1 MTSAIHERFQT
12 QRKALAEAF
21 LSDHDVSHY
30 LLAHT
35 QIADHLIQSLA
46 REACLPKDIA
56 LLALGGYGRRELFPF
71 SDIDLMVLVPDVLDN
86 EVKVILEEFVNSL
99 WNCGLTIGQSVRS
112 ISEAIEESLSD
123 ITVQT
128 AILEARLIDG
138 NVALFHQL
146 QHTFRSN
153 LDSATFFRA
162 KAFEMAQRHQKFENT
177 PYSLEPNVKESPG
190 GLRDLQV
197 IFWCSHA
204 ANLGNTPEEMYR
216 LGTITEVECEQL
228 KEVDLSLKRTR
239 ILLHLLS
246 HRHEDRLIF
255 DLQNAMAEA
264 SGYKTSELQLASEA
278 LMKRYY
284 ITAKTVTQFSEI
296 FMQML
301 QEQLFPED
309 TVSEVIIDKTF
320 LAHGNTLDITH
331 SDAFKDDPNAILRC
345 FYLLESSQILK
356 RLSSGLLRALLRA
369 RFCIDDHFRNDP
381 QNKQMF
387 MQIIKME
394 HGVSHAL
401 MDLNQWG
408 ILGRFIPEFNHLVG
422 QMQHDLFHVY
432 TVDQHTMRV
441 VRNLRYFTRSEYAHE
456 YPICTGIMRS
466 MQDNW
471 KIVLAALFHDI
482 GKGLG
487 GSHEEKGAIIVQNF
501 CERFAIDPDT
511 TEFLTFLV
519 REHLTMSLVA
529 QKQDLSNPEVIEKFA
544 QKVGNLNRLNALFL
558 LTVCDI
564 RATSPKVWSQWK
576 SQLLQDLYWQT
587 LPLLRNNIAPSP
599 DDFLMV
605 RQKEAKSLILS
616 SGVSEKQL
624 HRIWKKLTLQ
634 YFLRHTA
641 DGIAWQTIELAKVY
655 PCEEPL
661 VKARLL
667 PQGAG
672 LEIMVYIEDQPLLFA
687 RILAFLQKNRFSVLD
702 ARIYT
707 TRDQYALDTFIVSD
721 NGGRD
726 LATLI
731 EDINHNLAQWL
742 IEQKPLPESRPVR
755 LSRRSKHFPVEPMIK
770 IEPDDT
776 GNNYLLSVICTDR
789 LGLLYDIAKLLNYYR
804 INLQTAKIMTMG
816 ERVED
821 VFLIDG
827 PILADIDKTVKF
839 ENDLMK
845 ILHPKFL

>member
-1 MTSAIHERFQT
+1 MTSAINEQFQT

-21 LSDHDVSHY
+21 LANHDVSHY
-30 LLAHT
+30 LLTHT
-35 QIADHLIQSLA
+35 QIADTFIRSLA
-46 REACLPKDIA
+46 CQSDLPESFA
-56 LLALGGYGRRELFPF
+56 LIALGGYGRRELFPF
-71 SDIDLMVLVPDVLDN
+71 SDIDLMVLVPDTLADN
-86 EVKVILEEFVNSL
+86 IKVILEKFLNSL
-99 WNCGLTIGQSVRS
+99 WDCGLTIGHSVRT
-112 ISEAIEESLSD
+112 ISESIEESLSD

-128 AILEARLIDG
+128 AILEARLIWG
-138 NVALFHQL
+138 NNNLFQRL
-146 QHTFRSN
+146 QHKFREN

-162 KAFEMAQRHQKFENT
+162 KAFEMAQRHQKLENT

-204 ANLGNTPEEMYR
+204 AGLGNTPDEMHR
-216 LGTITEVECEQL
+216 LGTITESECEQL

-301 QEQLFPED
+301 QERLFPED
-309 TVSEVIIDKTF
+309 TVSEVVIDKTF

-331 SDAFKDDPNAILRC
+331 NNAFKEDPNAILRC

-369 RFCIDDHFRNDP
+369 RFCIDDDFRNDH

-387 MQIIKME
+387 MQIIKMK

-466 MQDNW
+466 MTDNW

-487 GSHEEKGAIIVQNF
+487 GSHEEKGAQIVQNF
-501 CERFAIDPDT
+501 CERFFIDQET
-511 TEFLTFLV
+511 TDFLTFLV

-544 QKVGNLNRLNALFL
+544 QKAGNLNRLNALFL

-564 RATSPKVWSQWK
+564 RATSPKVWTQWK

-587 LPLLRNNIAPSP
+587 LPLLRNNAAPNP
-599 DDFLMV
+599 DDFLMA
-605 RQKEAKSLILS
+605 RQKEAKSLVLA
-616 SGVSEKQL
+616 SGISEKQL
-624 HRIWKKLTLQ
+624 YRIWKKLSLQ

-641 DGIAWQTIELAKVY
+641 EGIAWQTTELAQNH
-655 PCEEPL
+655 PTDEPL
-661 VKARLL
+661 VKTRLL
-667 PQGAG
+667 PQDAG

-726 LATLI
+726 LASLVQ
-731 EDINHNLAQWL
+731 EVNHDLAQWL
-742 IEQKPLPESRPVR
+742 IAQKPLPESRPTR
-755 LSRRSKHFPVEPMIK
+755 LSRRSKHFPIEPMVK
-770 IEPDDT
+770 IEPDDS

-789 LGLLYDIAKLLNYYR
+789 IGLLYDIAKLLNHYE

-839 ENDLMK
+839 ENDLMRVLRSK
-845 ILHPKFL
+845 SI